1 MKMKIFKYMKKYIF
15 FIFLI
20 IIIYIFRAYSELQ
33 LPGYT
38 SNLINI
44 GIQQHG
50 IENSISNIYSKET
63 YEILKQ
69 FMTEDEINIL
79 NNSYEL
85 KNNRYEVK
93 NLSKEDIDKLN
104 PILENVST
112 TITFLDKFN
121 INLSTLDKKTSI
133 TQREIIMKKLSTNA
147 DMYKKTI
154 GANFVKSEYEKN
166 NVNLDKIRNNY
177 ILSIGYKMLFY
188 TLIAAIASIL
198 GSLIA
203 SFISSQIGSNLRN
216 NLYKKILNF
225 SKEDMSNFSTASLIT
240 RSTNDIQ
247 QIQLTT
253 NMILIL
259 AIYSPIMAFIG
270 INKILSINSNMS
282 WIVALS
288 VGVLLMVIAI
298 LVSLVLP
305 KFKIS
310 QKLIDK
316 INLISRELIT
326 GVPVIRVF
334 TREKYEENRFNI
346 ENIKLYNN
354 QVFINRAISIFFP
367 IIMIIMNGTSILISW
382 FGAKKIDSG
391 LLQVGDLIAFISYAM
406 FIIMSFLLLVMVM
419 MMFPRALV
427 ASNRVEEVLNQEI
440 TILDSDKPININI
453 KNIKGKLEFKN
464 VNFYFKDAQELV
476 LKNIS
481 FTANPGE
488 TVAIIGSTGS
498 GKSTI
503 INLIERFFDA
513 KEGEILI
520 DDINIKDIKLED
532 LRNILGYIPQKGSLF
547 KGNISSNIKYNNTY
561 ISDEDMIKAADISQ
575 SMNFISEKNKK
586 FESEVS
592 QGGTNLS
599 GGQKQRI
606 SIARALAKSPKIM
619 LFDDSFSALDPKTD
633 LIVRNKI
640 KESMKNITKIIV
652 AQRIS
657 TILDADKIIVLS
669 DGEIIGIGTHD
680 ELLKNCDTYIQIA
693 KSQLNIGEVD

>member
-1 MKMKIFKYMKKYIF
+1 MNIFKYMKKYIF

-20 IIIYIFRAYSELQ
+20 VIIYIFRAYSELQ

-38 SNLINI
+38 SNLINT
-44 GIQQHG
+44 GIQQNG

-63 YEILKQ
+63 YEKLKQ
-69 FMTEDEINIL
+69 FMTEDEITIL

-85 KNNRYEVK
+85 KDNRYEVK
-93 NLSKEDIDKLN
+93 KLSKDEINRLN
-104 PILENVST
+104 PILEDIST
-112 TITFLDKFN
+112 TISFLDKFN
-121 INLSTLDKKTSI
+121 VNSNNLDKKSALS
-133 TQREIIMKKLSTNA
+133 QRELVMKKLSKNA

-154 GANFVKSEYEKN
+154 GANFVKTEYEKN
-166 NVNLDKIRNNY
+166 NINIDKIRNKY
-177 ILSIGYKMLFY
+177 ILSIGYKMLVY
-188 TLIAAIASIL
+188 TLIGAISSIL
-198 GSLIA
+198 GSFIA
-203 SFISSQIGSNLRN
+203 SFIASKIGSNLRN
-216 NLYKKILNF
+216 SLYKKILNF

-270 INKILSINSNMS
+270 INKILNINSNMS

-288 VGVLLMVIAI
+288 IGVLLMVIAI
-298 LVSLVLP
+298 LITLVLP

-354 QVFINRAISIFFP
+354 QVFINRTISIFFP
-367 IIMIIMNGTSILISW
+367 AIMIIMNATSIIISW
-382 FGAKKIDSG
+382 FGAKKIDLG
-391 LLQVGDLIAFISYAM
+391 VLQVGDLIAFISYAM

-440 TILDSDKPININI
+440 TISDSNNPVNINT

-481 FTANPGE
+481 FTVNPGE

-503 INLIERFFDA
+503 INLIERFFDT

-520 DDINIKDIKLED
+520 DDINIKDMKLED

-547 KGNISSNIKYNNTY
+547 KGNISSNIKYDNTY
-561 ISDEDMIKAADISQ
+561 ISDESMIKAADISQ
-575 SMNFISEKNKK
+575 SMNFISEKEKG
-586 FESEVS
+586 FESEVA

-606 SIARALAKSPKIM
+606 SIARALAKNPKIV

-633 LIVRNKI
+633 LIIRNKI
-640 KESMKNITKIIV
+640 KENMKDSTKIIV

-657 TILDADKIIVLS
+657 TILDADKIIVL
-669 DGEIIGIGTHD
+669 DEGEIIGIGKHE
-680 ELLKNCDTYIQIA
+680 ELIKNCDTYIQIA

>member
-1 MKMKIFKYMKKYIF
+1 MNIFKYMKKYIF

-20 IIIYIFRAYSELQ
+20 VIIYIFRAYSELQ

-38 SNLINI
+38 SNLINT
-44 GIQQHG
+44 GIQQNG

-63 YEILKQ
+63 YEKLKQ
-69 FMTEDEINIL
+69 FMTDDEITIL

-85 KNNRYEVK
+85 KDNRYEVK
-93 NLSKEDIDKLN
+93 KLSKDEINRLN
-104 PILENVST
+104 PILEDIST
-112 TITFLDKFN
+112 TISFLDKFN
-121 INLSTLDKKTSI
+121 VNLNNLDKKSALS
-133 TQREIIMKKLSTNA
+133 QRELVMKKLSKNA

-154 GANFVKSEYEKN
+154 GANFVKTEYEKN
-166 NVNLDKIRNNY
+166 NINIDKIRNKY
-177 ILSIGYKMLFY
+177 ILSIGYKMLAY
-188 TLIAAIASIL
+188 TLIGAISSIL
-198 GSLIA
+198 GSFTA
-203 SFISSQIGSNLRN
+203 SFIASKIGSNLRN
-216 NLYKKILNF
+216 SLYKKILNF

-288 VGVLLMVIAI
+288 IGVLLMVIAI
-298 LVSLVLP
+298 LITLVLP

-354 QVFINRAISIFFP
+354 QVFINRTISIFFP
-367 IIMIIMNGTSILISW
+367 AIMIIMNATSIIISW
-382 FGAKKIDSG
+382 FGAKKIDLG
-391 LLQVGDLIAFISYAM
+391 VLQVGDLIAFISYAM

-440 TILDSDKPININI
+440 TISDSNNPVNINT

-481 FTANPGE
+481 FTVNPGE

-503 INLIERFFDA
+503 INLIERFFDT

-520 DDINIKDIKLED
+520 DDINIKDMKLED

-547 KGNISSNIKYNNTY
+547 KGNISSNIKYDNTY
-561 ISDEDMIKAADISQ
+561 ISDESMIKAADISQ
-575 SMNFISEKNKK
+575 SMNFISEKEKG
-586 FESEVS
+586 FESEVA

-606 SIARALAKSPKIM
+606 SIARALAKNPKIV

-633 LIVRNKI
+633 LIIRNKI
-640 KESMKNITKIIV
+640 KENMKDSTKIIV

-657 TILDADKIIVLS
+657 TILDADKIIVL
-669 DGEIIGIGTHD
+669 DEGEIIGIGRHE
-680 ELLKNCDTYIQIA
+680 ELIKNCDTYIQIA

>member
-1 MKMKIFKYMKKYIF
+1 MNIFKYMKKYIF

-38 SNLINI
+38 SNLINT
-44 GIQQHG
+44 GIQQNG

-63 YEILKQ
+63 YEKLKQ
-69 FMTEDEINIL
+69 FMTNDEITIL

-85 KNNRYEVK
+85 KDNRYEVK
-93 NLSKEDIDKLN
+93 KLSKDEINRLN

-112 TITFLDKFN
+112 TISFLDKFN
-121 INLSTLDKKTSI
+121 VNSNNLDKKSTLS
-133 TQREIIMKKLSTNA
+133 QRELVMKKLSKNA

-154 GANFVKSEYEKN
+154 GANFVKTEYEKN
-166 NVNLDKIRNNY
+166 NINIDKIRNKY
-177 ILSIGYKMLFY
+177 ILSIGYKMLVY
-188 TLIAAIASIL
+188 TLIGAISSIL
-198 GSLIA
+198 GSFIA
-203 SFISSQIGSNLRN
+203 SFIASKIGSNLRN
-216 NLYKKILNF
+216 SLYKKILNF

-288 VGVLLMVIAI
+288 IGVLLMVIAI
-298 LVSLVLP
+298 LITLVLP

-354 QVFINRAISIFFP
+354 QVFINRTISIFFP
-367 IIMIIMNGTSILISW
+367 AIMIIMNATSIIISW
-382 FGAKKIDSG
+382 FGAKKIDLG
-391 LLQVGDLIAFISYAM
+391 VLQVGDLIAFISYAM

-440 TILDSDKPININI
+440 TIINSNKTVDIDIN
-453 KNIKGKLEFKN
+453 KIKGKLEFKN

-481 FTANPGE
+481 FTVNSGE

-503 INLIERFFDA
+503 INLIERFFDT

-520 DDINIKDIKLED
+520 DDINIKNMKLED

-547 KGNISSNIKYNNTY
+547 KGNISSNIKYDNTY
-561 ISDEDMIKAADISQ
+561 ISDEYMIKAADISQ
-575 SMNFISEKNKK
+575 SMNFISEKEKG
-586 FESEVS
+586 FESEVA

-606 SIARALAKSPKIM
+606 SIARALAKNPKIV

-633 LIVRNKI
+633 LIIRNKI
-640 KESMKNITKIIV
+640 KENMKDSTKIIV

-657 TILDADKIIVLS
+657 TILDADKIIVLD
-669 DGEIIGIGTHD
+669 DGEIIGIGKHE
-680 ELLKNCDTYIQIA
+680 ELIKNCDTYIQIA

>member
-1 MKMKIFKYMKKYIF
+1 MNIFKYMKKYIF

-20 IIIYIFRAYSELQ
+20 VIIYIFRAYSELQ

-38 SNLINI
+38 SNLINT
-44 GIQQHG
+44 GIQQNG

-63 YEILKQ
+63 YEKLKQ
-69 FMTEDEINIL
+69 FMTDDEITIL

-85 KNNRYEVK
+85 KDNRYEVK
-93 NLSKEDIDKLN
+93 KLSKDEINRLN
-104 PILENVST
+104 PILEDIST
-112 TITFLDKFN
+112 TISFLDKFN
-121 INLSTLDKKTSI
+121 VNLNNLDKKSALS
-133 TQREIIMKKLSTNA
+133 QRELVMKKLSKNA

-154 GANFVKSEYEKN
+154 GANFVKTEYEKN
-166 NVNLDKIRNNY
+166 NINIDKIRNKY
-177 ILSIGYKMLFY
+177 ILSIGYKMLVY
-188 TLIAAIASIL
+188 TLIGAISSIL
-198 GSLIA
+198 GSFIA
-203 SFISSQIGSNLRN
+203 SFIASKIGSNLRN
-216 NLYKKILNF
+216 SLYKKILNF

-288 VGVLLMVIAI
+288 IGVLLMVIAI
-298 LVSLVLP
+298 LITLVLP

-354 QVFINRAISIFFP
+354 QVFINRTISIFFP
-367 IIMIIMNGTSILISW
+367 AIMIIMNATSIIISW
-382 FGAKKIDSG
+382 FGAKKIDLG
-391 LLQVGDLIAFISYAM
+391 VLQVGDLIAFISYTM

-427 ASNRVEEVLNQEI
+427 ASNRVEEVLNQKI
-440 TILDSDKPININI
+440 TISDSNNPVNINT

-481 FTANPGE
+481 FTVNPGE

-503 INLIERFFDA
+503 INLIERFFDT

-520 DDINIKDIKLED
+520 EDINIKDMKLED

-547 KGNISSNIKYNNTY
+547 KGNISSNIKYDNTY
-561 ISDEDMIKAADISQ
+561 ISDESMIKAADISQ
-575 SMNFISEKNKK
+575 SMNFISEKEKG
-586 FESEVS
+586 FESEVA

-606 SIARALAKSPKIM
+606 SIARALAKNPKIV

-633 LIVRNKI
+633 LIIRNKI
-640 KESMKNITKIIV
+640 KENMKDSTKIIV

-657 TILDADKIIVLS
+657 TILDADKIIVL
-669 DGEIIGIGTHD
+669 DEGEIIGIGRHE
-680 ELLKNCDTYIQIA
+680 ELIKNCDTYIQIA

>member
-1 MKMKIFKYMKKYIF
+1 MNIFKYMKKYIF

-20 IIIYIFRAYSELQ
+20 VIIYIFRAYSELQ

-38 SNLINI
+38 SNLINT
-44 GIQQHG
+44 GIQQNG

-63 YEILKQ
+63 YEKLKQ
-69 FMTEDEINIL
+69 FMTDDEITIL

-85 KNNRYEVK
+85 KDNRYEVK
-93 NLSKEDIDKLN
+93 NLSKEEIIKLN

-112 TITFLDKFN
+112 TISFLDKFN
-121 INLSTLDKKTSI
+121 VNSNNLDKKAALS
-133 TQREIIMKKLSTNA
+133 QRELIMKKLSNNA

-166 NVNLDKIRNNY
+166 NINIDKIRNKY
-177 ILSIGYKMLFY
+177 ILSIGYKMLVY
-188 TLIAAIASIL
+188 TLIGAISSIL
-198 GSLIA
+198 GSFIA
-203 SFISSQIGSNLRN
+203 SFIASKIGSNLRN
-216 NLYKKILNF
+216 SLYKKILNF

-270 INKILSINSNMS
+270 INKILNINSNMS
-282 WIVALS
+282 WIVSLS
-288 VGVLLMVIAI
+288 VGTLLIIIAI
-298 LVSLVLP
+298 LISLVLP

-354 QVFINRAISIFFP
+354 QVFINRTISIFFP
-367 IIMIIMNGTSILISW
+367 AIMIIMNATSIIISW

-440 TILDSDKPININI
+440 TIINSNKTVDIDIN
-453 KNIKGKLEFKN
+453 KIKGKLEFKN

-481 FTANPGE
+481 FTVNPGE

-503 INLIERFFDA
+503 INLIERFFDT

-520 DDINIKDIKLED
+520 DDINIKDMKLED

-547 KGNISSNIKYNNTY
+547 KGNISSNIKYDNTY
-561 ISDEDMIKAADISQ
+561 ISDEYMIKAADISQ
-575 SMNFISEKNKK
+575 SMNFISEKEKG
-586 FESEVS
+586 FESEVA

-606 SIARALAKSPKIM
+606 SIARALAKNPKIV

-633 LIVRNKI
+633 LIIRNKI
-640 KESMKNITKIIV
+640 KENMKDSTKIIV

-657 TILDADKIIVLS
+657 TILDADKIIVL
-669 DGEIIGIGTHD
+669 DEGEIIGIGKHE
-680 ELLKNCDTYIQIA
+680 ELIKNCDTYIQIA

>member
-1 MKMKIFKYMKKYIF
+1 MKIFKYMKKYIF

-166 NVNLDKIRNNY
+166 DVNLDKIRNNY

-225 SKEDMSNFSTASLIT
+225 SKEDMSNFSNASLIT

-247 QIQLTT
+247 QIKLTT

>member
-1 MKMKIFKYMKKYIF
+1 MNIFKYMKKYIF

-20 IIIYIFRAYSELQ
+20 VIIYIFRAYSELQ

-38 SNLINI
+38 SNLINT
-44 GIQQHG
+44 GIQQNG

-63 YEILKQ
+63 YEKLKQ
-69 FMTEDEINIL
+69 FMTDDEITIL

-85 KNNRYEVK
+85 KDNRYEIK
-93 NLSKEDIDKLN
+93 KLSKDEINKLN
-104 PILENVST
+104 PILEDIST
-112 TITFLDKFN
+112 TISFLDKFN
-121 INLSTLDKKTSI
+121 VNLNNLDKKSALS
-133 TQREIIMKKLSTNA
+133 QRELVMKKLSKNA

-154 GANFVKSEYEKN
+154 GANFVKTEYEKN
-166 NVNLDKIRNNY
+166 NINIDKIRNKY
-177 ILSIGYKMLFY
+177 ILSIGYKMLAY
-188 TLIAAIASIL
+188 TLIGAISSIL
-198 GSLIA
+198 GSFTA
-203 SFISSQIGSNLRN
+203 SFIASKIGSNLRN
-216 NLYKKILNF
+216 SLYKKILNF

-270 INKILSINSNMS
+270 INKILNINSNMS

-288 VGVLLMVIAI
+288 IGVLLMVIAI
-298 LVSLVLP
+298 LITLVLP

-354 QVFINRAISIFFP
+354 QVFINRTISIFFP
-367 IIMIIMNGTSILISW
+367 AIMIIMNATSIIISW
-382 FGAKKIDSG
+382 FGAKKIDLG
-391 LLQVGDLIAFISYAM
+391 VLQVGDLIAFISYAM

-440 TILDSDKPININI
+440 TISDSNNPVNINT

-481 FTANPGE
+481 FTVNPGE

-503 INLIERFFDA
+503 INLIERFFDT

-520 DDINIKDIKLED
+520 DDINIKDMKLED

-547 KGNISSNIKYNNTY
+547 KGNISSNIKYDNTY
-561 ISDEDMIKAADISQ
+561 ISDEYMIKAADISQ
-575 SMNFISEKNKK
+575 SMNFISEKEKG
-586 FESEVS
+586 FESEVA

-606 SIARALAKSPKIM
+606 SIARALAKNPKIV

-633 LIVRNKI
+633 LIIRNKI
-640 KESMKNITKIIV
+640 KENMKDSTKIIV

-657 TILDADKIIVLS
+657 TILDADKIIVL
-669 DGEIIGIGTHD
+669 DEGEIIGIGKHE
-680 ELLKNCDTYIQIA
+680 ELIKNCDTYIQIA

>member
-1 MKMKIFKYMKKYIF
+1 MNIFKYMKKYIF

-20 IIIYIFRAYSELQ
+20 VIIYIFRAYSELQ

-38 SNLINI
+38 SNLINT
-44 GIQQHG
+44 GIQQNG

-63 YEILKQ
+63 YEKLKQ
-69 FMTEDEINIL
+69 FMTNDEITIL

-85 KNNRYEVK
+85 KDNRYEVK
-93 NLSKEDIDKLN
+93 KLSKDEINRLN
-104 PILENVST
+104 PILEDIST
-112 TITFLDKFN
+112 TISFLDKFN
-121 INLSTLDKKTSI
+121 VNSNNLDKKSALS
-133 TQREIIMKKLSTNA
+133 QRELVMKKLSKNA

-154 GANFVKSEYEKN
+154 GANFVKTEYEKN
-166 NVNLDKIRNNY
+166 NINIDKIRNKY
-177 ILSIGYKMLFY
+177 ILSIGYKMLVY
-188 TLIAAIASIL
+188 TLIGAISSIL
-198 GSLIA
+198 GSFIA
-203 SFISSQIGSNLRN
+203 SFIASKIGSNLRN
-216 NLYKKILNF
+216 SLYKKILNF

-270 INKILSINSNMS
+270 INKILNINSNMS

-288 VGVLLMVIAI
+288 IGVLLMVIAI
-298 LVSLVLP
+298 LITLVLP

-354 QVFINRAISIFFP
+354 QVFINRTISIFFP
-367 IIMIIMNGTSILISW
+367 AIMIIMNATSIIISW
-382 FGAKKIDSG
+382 FGAKKIDLG
-391 LLQVGDLIAFISYAM
+391 VLQVGDLIAFISYAM

-440 TILDSDKPININI
+440 TISDSNNPVNIDT

-464 VNFYFKDAQELV
+464 VDFYFKDAQELV

-481 FTANPGE
+481 FTVNPGE

-503 INLIERFFDA
+503 INLIERFFDT

-520 DDINIKDIKLED
+520 DDINIKDMKLED

-547 KGNISSNIKYNNTY
+547 KGNISSNIKYDNTY
-561 ISDEDMIKAADISQ
+561 ISDESMIKAADISQ
-575 SMNFISEKNKK
+575 SMNFISEKEKG
-586 FESEVS
+586 FESEVA
-592 QGGTNLS
+592 QEGTNLS

-606 SIARALAKSPKIM
+606 SIARALAKNPKIV

-633 LIVRNKI
+633 LIIRNKI
-640 KESMKNITKIIV
+640 KENMKDSTKIIV

-657 TILDADKIIVLS
+657 TILDADKIIVL
-669 DGEIIGIGTHD
+669 DEGEIIGIGKHE
-680 ELLKNCDTYIQIA
+680 ELIKNCDTYIQIA

>member
-1 MKMKIFKYMKKYIF
+1 MKIFKYIKKYIF

-166 NVNLDKIRNNY
+166 DVNLDKIRNNY

-453 KNIKGKLEFKN
+453 KNK
-464 VNFYFKDAQELV
+464 
-476 LKNIS
+476 
-481 FTANPGE
+481 
-488 TVAIIGSTGS
+488 
-498 GKSTI
+498 
-503 INLIERFFDA
+503 R
-513 KEGEILI
+513 
-520 DDINIKDIKLED
+520 
-532 LRNILGYIPQKGSLF
+532 
-547 KGNISSNIKYNNTY
+547 
-561 ISDEDMIKAADISQ
+561 
-575 SMNFISEKNKK
+575 
-586 FESEVS
+586 
-592 QGGTNLS
+592 
-599 GGQKQRI
+599 
-606 SIARALAKSPKIM
+606 
-619 LFDDSFSALDPKTD
+619 
-633 LIVRNKI
+633 
-640 KESMKNITKIIV
+640 
-652 AQRIS
+652 
-657 TILDADKIIVLS
+657 
-669 DGEIIGIGTHD
+669 
-680 ELLKNCDTYIQIA
+680 
-693 KSQLNIGEVD
+693 

>member
-1 MKMKIFKYMKKYIF
+1 MNIFKYMKKYIF

-20 IIIYIFRAYSELQ
+20 VIIYIFRAYSELQ

-44 GIQQHG
+44 GIQQNG

-63 YEILKQ
+63 YEKLKQ
-69 FMTEDEINIL
+69 FMTDDEITIL

-85 KNNRYEVK
+85 KDNRYEVK
-93 NLSKEDIDKLN
+93 KLSKDEINRLN
-104 PILENVST
+104 PILEDIST
-112 TITFLDKFN
+112 TISFLDKFN
-121 INLSTLDKKTSI
+121 VNSNNLDKKSALS
-133 TQREIIMKKLSTNA
+133 QRGLVMKKLSKNA
-147 DMYKKTI
+147 DMYKKAI
-154 GANFVKSEYEKN
+154 GANFVKTEYEKN
-166 NVNLDKIRNNY
+166 NINIDKIRNKY
-177 ILSIGYKMLFY
+177 ILSIGYKMLVY
-188 TLIAAIASIL
+188 TLIGAISSIL
-198 GSLIA
+198 GSFIA
-203 SFISSQIGSNLRN
+203 SFIASKIGSNLRN
-216 NLYKKILNF
+216 SLYKKILNF

-288 VGVLLMVIAI
+288 IGVLLMVIAI
-298 LVSLVLP
+298 LITLVLP

-354 QVFINRAISIFFP
+354 QVFINRTISIFFP
-367 IIMIIMNGTSILISW
+367 AIMIIMNATSIIISW
-382 FGAKKIDSG
+382 FGAKKIDLG
-391 LLQVGDLIAFISYAM
+391 VLQVGDLIAFISYAM

-440 TILDSDKPININI
+440 TISNSNNPINIDT

-464 VNFYFKDAQELV
+464 VDFYFKDAQELV

-481 FTANPGE
+481 FTVNPGE

-503 INLIERFFDA
+503 INLIERFFDT

-520 DDINIKDIKLED
+520 DDINIKDMKLED

-547 KGNISSNIKYNNTY
+547 KGNISSNIKYDNTY
-561 ISDEDMIKAADISQ
+561 ISDESMIKAADISQ
-575 SMNFISEKNKK
+575 SMNFISEKEKG
-586 FESEVS
+586 FESEVA

-606 SIARALAKSPKIM
+606 SIARALAKNPKIV

-633 LIVRNKI
+633 LIIRNKI
-640 KESMKNITKIIV
+640 KENMKDSTKIIV

-657 TILDADKIIVLS
+657 TILDADKIIVL
-669 DGEIIGIGTHD
+669 DEGEIIGIGRHE
-680 ELLKNCDTYIQIA
+680 ELIKNCDTYIQIA

>member
-1 MKMKIFKYMKKYIF
+1 MNIFKYMKKYIF

-20 IIIYIFRAYSELQ
+20 VIIYIFRAYSELQ

-38 SNLINI
+38 SNLINT
-44 GIQQHG
+44 GIQQNG

-63 YEILKQ
+63 YEKLKQ
-69 FMTEDEINIL
+69 FMTDDEITIL

-85 KNNRYEVK
+85 KDNRYEVK
-93 NLSKEDIDKLN
+93 KLSKDEINRLN
-104 PILENVST
+104 PILEDIST
-112 TITFLDKFN
+112 TISFLDKFN
-121 INLSTLDKKTSI
+121 VNSNNLDKKSALS
-133 TQREIIMKKLSTNA
+133 QRELVMKKLSKNA

-154 GANFVKSEYEKN
+154 GANFVKTEYEKN
-166 NVNLDKIRNNY
+166 NINIDKIRNKY
-177 ILSIGYKMLFY
+177 ILSIGYKMLAY
-188 TLIAAIASIL
+188 TLIGAISSIL
-198 GSLIA
+198 GSFTA
-203 SFISSQIGSNLRN
+203 SFIASKIGSNLRN
-216 NLYKKILNF
+216 SLYKKILNF

-270 INKILSINSNMS
+270 INKILNINSNMS

-288 VGVLLMVIAI
+288 IGVLLMVIAI
-298 LVSLVLP
+298 LITLVLP

-354 QVFINRAISIFFP
+354 QVFINRTISIFFP
-367 IIMIIMNGTSILISW
+367 AIMIIMNATSIIISW
-382 FGAKKIDSG
+382 FGAKKIDLG
-391 LLQVGDLIAFISYAM
+391 VLQVGDLIAFISYAM

-440 TILDSDKPININI
+440 TISDSNNPVNIDT

-481 FTANPGE
+481 FTVNPGE

-503 INLIERFFDA
+503 INLIERFFDT

-520 DDINIKDIKLED
+520 DDMNIKDMKLED

-547 KGNISSNIKYNNTY
+547 KGNISSNIKYDNTY
-561 ISDEDMIKAADISQ
+561 ISDEYMIKAADISQ
-575 SMNFISEKNKK
+575 SMNFISEKEKG
-586 FESEVS
+586 FESEVA

-606 SIARALAKSPKIM
+606 SIARALAKNPKIV

-633 LIVRNKI
+633 LIIRNKI
-640 KESMKNITKIIV
+640 KENMKDSTKIIV

-657 TILDADKIIVLS
+657 TILDADKIIVL
-669 DGEIIGIGTHD
+669 DEGEIIGIGKHE
-680 ELLKNCDTYIQIA
+680 ELIKNCDTYIQIA

>member
-1 MKMKIFKYMKKYIF
+1 MNIFKYMKKYIF

-20 IIIYIFRAYSELQ
+20 VIIYIFRAYSELQ

-38 SNLINI
+38 SNLINT
-44 GIQQHG
+44 GIQQNG

-63 YEILKQ
+63 YEKLKQ
-69 FMTEDEINIL
+69 FMTDDEITIL

-85 KNNRYEVK
+85 KDNRYEVK
-93 NLSKEDIDKLN
+93 KLSKDEINRLN
-104 PILENVST
+104 PILEDIST
-112 TITFLDKFN
+112 TISFLDKFN
-121 INLSTLDKKTSI
+121 VNSNNLDKKVALS
-133 TQREIIMKKLSTNA
+133 QRELVMKKLSNNA

-166 NVNLDKIRNNY
+166 NINIDNIRNKY
-177 ILSIGYKMLFY
+177 ILSIGYKMLVY
-188 TLIAAIASIL
+188 TLIAAITSIL

-203 SFISSQIGSNLRN
+203 SFIASKIGSNLRN
-216 NLYKKILNF
+216 SLYKKILNF

-270 INKILSINSNMS
+270 INKILNINSNMS

-288 VGVLLMVIAI
+288 IGVLLMVIAI
-298 LVSLVLP
+298 LITLVLP

-354 QVFINRAISIFFP
+354 QVFINRTISIFFP
-367 IIMIIMNGTSILISW
+367 AIMIIMNATSIIISW
-382 FGAKKIDSG
+382 FGAKKIDLG
-391 LLQVGDLIAFISYAM
+391 VLQVGDLIAFISYAM

-440 TILDSDKPININI
+440 TISDSNNPVNIDT

-481 FTANPGE
+481 FTVNPGE

-503 INLIERFFDA
+503 INLIERFFDT

-520 DDINIKDIKLED
+520 DDINIKDMKLED

-547 KGNISSNIKYNNTY
+547 KGNISSNIKYDNTY
-561 ISDEDMIKAADISQ
+561 ISDESMIKAADISQ
-575 SMNFISEKNKK
+575 SMNFISEKEKG
-586 FESEVS
+586 FESEVA
-592 QGGTNLS
+592 QRGTNLS

-606 SIARALAKSPKIM
+606 SITRALAKNPKIV

-633 LIVRNKI
+633 LIIRNKI
-640 KESMKNITKIIV
+640 KENMKDSTKIIV

-657 TILDADKIIVLS
+657 TILDADKIIVL
-669 DGEIIGIGTHD
+669 DEGEIIGIGRHE
-680 ELLKNCDTYIQIA
+680 ELIKNCDTYIQIA

>member
-1 MKMKIFKYMKKYIF
+1 MNIFKYMKKYIF

-20 IIIYIFRAYSELQ
+20 VIIYIFRAYSELQ

-38 SNLINI
+38 SNLINT
-44 GIQQHG
+44 GIQQNG

-63 YEILKQ
+63 YEKLKQ
-69 FMTEDEINIL
+69 FMTDDEITIL

-85 KNNRYEVK
+85 KDNRYEVK
-93 NLSKEDIDKLN
+93 KLSKDEINRLN
-104 PILENVST
+104 PILEDIST
-112 TITFLDKFN
+112 TISFLDKFN
-121 INLSTLDKKTSI
+121 VNSNNLDKKSSLS
-133 TQREIIMKKLSTNA
+133 QRELVMKKLSKNA

-154 GANFVKSEYEKN
+154 GANFVKTEYEKN
-166 NVNLDKIRNNY
+166 NINIDKIRNKY
-177 ILSIGYKMLFY
+177 ILSIGYKMLVY
-188 TLIAAIASIL
+188 TLIGAISSIL
-198 GSLIA
+198 GSFIA
-203 SFISSQIGSNLRN
+203 SFIASKIGSNLRN
-216 NLYKKILNF
+216 SLYKKILNF

-288 VGVLLMVIAI
+288 IGVLLMVIAI
-298 LVSLVLP
+298 LITLVLP

-354 QVFINRAISIFFP
+354 QVFINRTISIFFP
-367 IIMIIMNGTSILISW
+367 AIMIIMNATSIIISW
-382 FGAKKIDSG
+382 FGAKKIDLG
-391 LLQVGDLIAFISYAM
+391 VLQVGDLIAFISYAM

-440 TILDSDKPININI
+440 TISDSNNPVNIDT

-481 FTANPGE
+481 FTVNPGE

-503 INLIERFFDA
+503 INLIERFFDT

-520 DDINIKDIKLED
+520 DDINIKDMKLED

-547 KGNISSNIKYNNTY
+547 KGNISSNIKYDNTY
-561 ISDEDMIKAADISQ
+561 ISNEYMIKAADISQ
-575 SMNFISEKNKK
+575 SMNFISEKEKG
-586 FESEVS
+586 FESEVA

-606 SIARALAKSPKIM
+606 SIARALAKNPKIV

-633 LIVRNKI
+633 LIIRNKI
-640 KESMKNITKIIV
+640 KENMKDSTKIIV

-657 TILDADKIIVLS
+657 TILDADKIIVL
-669 DGEIIGIGTHD
+669 DEGEIIGIGKHE
-680 ELLKNCDTYIQIA
+680 ELIKNCDTYIQIA

>member
-1 MKMKIFKYMKKYIF
+1 MNIFKYMKKYIF

-20 IIIYIFRAYSELQ
+20 VIIYIFRAYSELQ

-38 SNLINI
+38 SNLINT
-44 GIQQHG
+44 GIQQNG

-63 YEILKQ
+63 YEKLKQ
-69 FMTEDEINIL
+69 FMTDDEITIL

-85 KNNRYEVK
+85 KDNRYEVK
-93 NLSKEDIDKLN
+93 KLSKDEINRLN
-104 PILENVST
+104 PILEDIST
-112 TITFLDKFN
+112 TISFLDKFN
-121 INLSTLDKKTSI
+121 VNLNNLDKKSALS
-133 TQREIIMKKLSTNA
+133 QRELVMKKLSKNA

-154 GANFVKSEYEKN
+154 GANFVKTEYEKN
-166 NVNLDKIRNNY
+166 NINIDKIRNKY
-177 ILSIGYKMLFY
+177 ILSIGYKMLVY
-188 TLIAAIASIL
+188 TLIGAISSIL
-198 GSLIA
+198 GSFIA
-203 SFISSQIGSNLRN
+203 SFIASKIGSNLRN
-216 NLYKKILNF
+216 SLYKKILNF

-288 VGVLLMVIAI
+288 IGVLLMVIAI
-298 LVSLVLP
+298 LITLVLP

-354 QVFINRAISIFFP
+354 QVFINRTISIFFP
-367 IIMIIMNGTSILISW
+367 AIMIIMNATSIIISW
-382 FGAKKIDSG
+382 FGAKKIDLG
-391 LLQVGDLIAFISYAM
+391 VLQVGDLIAFISYAM

-440 TILDSDKPININI
+440 TISDSNNSVNIDT

-481 FTANPGE
+481 FTVNPGE

-503 INLIERFFDA
+503 INLIERFFDT

-520 DDINIKDIKLED
+520 DDMNIKDMKLED

-547 KGNISSNIKYNNTY
+547 KGNISSNIKYDNTY
-561 ISDEDMIKAADISQ
+561 ISDEYMIKAADISQ
-575 SMNFISEKNKK
+575 SMNFISEKEKG
-586 FESEVS
+586 FESEVA

-606 SIARALAKSPKIM
+606 SIARALAKNPKIV

-633 LIVRNKI
+633 LIIRNKI
-640 KESMKNITKIIV
+640 KENMKDSTKIIV

-657 TILDADKIIVLS
+657 TILDADKIIVL
-669 DGEIIGIGTHD
+669 DEGEIIGIGRHE
-680 ELLKNCDTYIQIA
+680 ELIKNCDTYIQIA

>member
-1 MKMKIFKYMKKYIF
+1 MNIFKYMKKYIF

-20 IIIYIFRAYSELQ
+20 VIIYIFRAYSELQ

-38 SNLINI
+38 SNLINT
-44 GIQQHG
+44 GIQQNG

-63 YEILKQ
+63 YEKLKQ
-69 FMTEDEINIL
+69 FMTNDEITIL

-85 KNNRYEVK
+85 KDNRYEVK
-93 NLSKEDIDKLN
+93 KLSKDEINRLN
-104 PILENVST
+104 PILEDIST
-112 TITFLDKFN
+112 TISFLDKFN
-121 INLSTLDKKTSI
+121 VNSNNLDKKSALS
-133 TQREIIMKKLSTNA
+133 QRELVMKKLSKNA

-154 GANFVKSEYEKN
+154 GANFVKTEYEKN
-166 NVNLDKIRNNY
+166 NINIDKIRNKY
-177 ILSIGYKMLFY
+177 ILSIGYKMLVY
-188 TLIAAIASIL
+188 TLIGAISSIL
-198 GSLIA
+198 GSFIA
-203 SFISSQIGSNLRN
+203 SFIASKIGSNLRN
-216 NLYKKILNF
+216 SLYKKILNF

-270 INKILSINSNMS
+270 INKILNINSNMS

-288 VGVLLMVIAI
+288 IGVLLMVIAI
-298 LVSLVLP
+298 LITLVLP

-354 QVFINRAISIFFP
+354 QVFINRTISIFFP
-367 IIMIIMNGTSILISW
+367 AIMIIMNATSIIISW
-382 FGAKKIDSG
+382 FGAKKIDLG
-391 LLQVGDLIAFISYAM
+391 VLQVGDLIAFISYAM

-440 TILDSDKPININI
+440 TISDSNNPVNINT

-481 FTANPGE
+481 FTVNPGE

-503 INLIERFFDA
+503 INLIERFFDT
-513 KEGEILI
+513 KDGEILI
-520 DDINIKDIKLED
+520 DDINIKYMKLED

-547 KGNISSNIKYNNTY
+547 KGNISSNIKYDNTY
-561 ISDEDMIKAADISQ
+561 ISDESMIKAANISQ
-575 SMNFISEKNKK
+575 SMNFISEKEKG
-586 FESEVS
+586 FESEVA
-592 QGGTNLS
+592 QEGTNLS

-606 SIARALAKSPKIM
+606 SIARALAKNPKIV

-633 LIVRNKI
+633 LIIRNKI
-640 KESMKNITKIIV
+640 KENMKDSTKIIV

-657 TILDADKIIVLS
+657 TILDADKIIVL
-669 DGEIIGIGTHD
+669 DEGEIIGIGKHE
-680 ELLKNCDTYIQIA
+680 ELIKNCDTYIQIA

>member
-1 MKMKIFKYMKKYIF
+1 MNIFKYMKKYIF

-20 IIIYIFRAYSELQ
+20 VIIYIFRAYSELQ

-38 SNLINI
+38 SNLINT
-44 GIQQHG
+44 GIQQNG

-63 YEILKQ
+63 YEKLKQ
-69 FMTEDEINIL
+69 FMTDDEITIL

-85 KNNRYEVK
+85 KDNRYEVK
-93 NLSKEDIDKLN
+93 KLSKDEINRLN
-104 PILENVST
+104 PILEDIST
-112 TITFLDKFN
+112 TISFLDKFN
-121 INLSTLDKKTSI
+121 VNSNNLDKKSSLS
-133 TQREIIMKKLSTNA
+133 QRELVMKKLSKNA

-154 GANFVKSEYEKN
+154 GANFVKTEYEKN
-166 NVNLDKIRNNY
+166 NINIDKIRNKY
-177 ILSIGYKMLFY
+177 ILSIGYKMLVY
-188 TLIAAIASIL
+188 TLIGAISSIL
-198 GSLIA
+198 GSFIA
-203 SFISSQIGSNLRN
+203 SFIASKIGSNLRN
-216 NLYKKILNF
+216 SLYKKILNF

-288 VGVLLMVIAI
+288 IGVLLMVIAI
-298 LVSLVLP
+298 LITLVLP

-354 QVFINRAISIFFP
+354 QVFINRTISIFFP
-367 IIMIIMNGTSILISW
+367 AIMIIMNATSIIISW
-382 FGAKKIDSG
+382 FGAKKIDLG
-391 LLQVGDLIAFISYAM
+391 VLQVGDLIAFISYAM

-440 TILDSDKPININI
+440 TISDSNNPVNINT

-481 FTANPGE
+481 FTVNPGE
-488 TVAIIGSTGS
+488 TIAIIGSTGS

-503 INLIERFFDA
+503 INLIERFFDT

-520 DDINIKDIKLED
+520 DDINIKDMKLED

-547 KGNISSNIKYNNTY
+547 KGNISSNIKYDNTY
-561 ISDEDMIKAADISQ
+561 ISDESMIKAADISQ
-575 SMNFISEKNKK
+575 SMNFISEKEKG
-586 FESEVS
+586 FESEVA
-592 QGGTNLS
+592 QGGNNLS

-606 SIARALAKSPKIM
+606 SIARALAKNPKIV

-633 LIVRNKI
+633 LIIRNKI
-640 KESMKNITKIIV
+640 KENMKNSTKIIV

-657 TILDADKIIVLS
+657 TILNADKIIVL
-669 DGEIIGIGTHD
+669 DEGEIIGIGKHE
-680 ELLKNCDTYIQIA
+680 ELIKNCDTYIQIA

>member
-1 MKMKIFKYMKKYIF
+1 MNIFKYMKKYIF

-20 IIIYIFRAYSELQ
+20 VIIYIFRAYSELQ

-38 SNLINI
+38 SNLINT
-44 GIQQHG
+44 GIQQNG

-63 YEILKQ
+63 YEKLKQ
-69 FMTEDEINIL
+69 FMTDDEITIL

-85 KNNRYEVK
+85 KDNRYEVK
-93 NLSKEDIDKLN
+93 KLSKDEINRLN
-104 PILENVST
+104 PILEDIST
-112 TITFLDKFN
+112 TISFLDKFN
-121 INLSTLDKKTSI
+121 VNSNNLDKKSALS
-133 TQREIIMKKLSTNA
+133 QRELVMKKLSKNA

-154 GANFVKSEYEKN
+154 GANFVKTEYEKN
-166 NVNLDKIRNNY
+166 NINIDKIRNKY
-177 ILSIGYKMLFY
+177 ILSIGYKMLVY
-188 TLIAAIASIL
+188 TLIGAISSIL
-198 GSLIA
+198 GSFIA
-203 SFISSQIGSNLRN
+203 SFIASKIGSNLRN
-216 NLYKKILNF
+216 SLYKKILNF

-288 VGVLLMVIAI
+288 IGVLLMVIAI
-298 LVSLVLP
+298 LITLVLP

-354 QVFINRAISIFFP
+354 QVFINRTISIFFP
-367 IIMIIMNGTSILISW
+367 AIMIIMNATSIIISW
-382 FGAKKIDSG
+382 FGAKKIDLG
-391 LLQVGDLIAFISYAM
+391 VLQVGDLIAFISYAM

-440 TILDSDKPININI
+440 TISDSNNPVNIDT

-481 FTANPGE
+481 FTVNPGE
-488 TVAIIGSTGS
+488 TIAIIGSTGS

-503 INLIERFFDA
+503 INLIERFFDT

-520 DDINIKDIKLED
+520 DDINIKDMKLED

-547 KGNISSNIKYNNTY
+547 KGNISSNIKYDNTY
-561 ISDEDMIKAADISQ
+561 ISDEYMIKAADISQ
-575 SMNFISEKNKK
+575 SMNFISEKEKG
-586 FESEVS
+586 FESEVA

-606 SIARALAKSPKIM
+606 SIARALAKNPKIV

-633 LIVRNKI
+633 LIIRNKI
-640 KESMKNITKIIV
+640 KENMKDSTKIIV

-657 TILDADKIIVLS
+657 TILDADKIIVL
-669 DGEIIGIGTHD
+669 DEGEIIGIGRHE
-680 ELLKNCDTYIQIA
+680 ELIKNCDTYIQIA

>member
-1 MKMKIFKYMKKYIF
+1 MNIFKYMKKYIF

-20 IIIYIFRAYSELQ
+20 VIIYIFRAYSELQ

-38 SNLINI
+38 SNLINT
-44 GIQQHG
+44 GIQQNG

-63 YEILKQ
+63 YEKLKQ
-69 FMTEDEINIL
+69 FMTEDEITIL

-85 KNNRYEVK
+85 KDNRYEVK
-93 NLSKEDIDKLN
+93 KLSKDEINRLN
-104 PILENVST
+104 PILEDIST
-112 TITFLDKFN
+112 TISFLDKFN
-121 INLSTLDKKTSI
+121 VNSNNLDKKSALS
-133 TQREIIMKKLSTNA
+133 QREVVMKKLSKNA
-147 DMYKKTI
+147 DMYKKAI
-154 GANFVKSEYEKN
+154 GANFVKTEYEKN
-166 NVNLDKIRNNY
+166 NINIDKIRNKY
-177 ILSIGYKMLFY
+177 ILSIGYKMLVY
-188 TLIAAIASIL
+188 TLIGAISSIL
-198 GSLIA
+198 GSFIA
-203 SFISSQIGSNLRN
+203 SFIASKIGSNLRN
-216 NLYKKILNF
+216 SLYKKILNF

-270 INKILSINSNMS
+270 INKILNINSNMS

-288 VGVLLMVIAI
+288 IGVLLMVIAI
-298 LVSLVLP
+298 LITLVLP

-354 QVFINRAISIFFP
+354 QVFINRTISIFFP
-367 IIMIIMNGTSILISW
+367 AIMIIMNATSIIISW
-382 FGAKKIDSG
+382 FGAKKIDLG
-391 LLQVGDLIAFISYAM
+391 VLQVGDLIAFISYAM

-440 TILDSDKPININI
+440 TISDSNNPVNIDT

-481 FTANPGE
+481 FTVNPGE

-503 INLIERFFDA
+503 INLIERFFDT

-520 DDINIKDIKLED
+520 DDMNIKDMKLED

-547 KGNISSNIKYNNTY
+547 KGNISSNIKYDNTY
-561 ISDEDMIKAADISQ
+561 ISDEYMIKAADISQ
-575 SMNFISEKNKK
+575 SMNFISEKEKG
-586 FESEVS
+586 FESEVA

-606 SIARALAKSPKIM
+606 SIARALAKNPKIV

-633 LIVRNKI
+633 LIIRNKI
-640 KESMKNITKIIV
+640 KENMKDSTKIIV

-657 TILDADKIIVLS
+657 TILDADKIIVL
-669 DGEIIGIGTHD
+669 DEGEIIGIGKHE
-680 ELLKNCDTYIQIA
+680 ELIKNCDTYIQIA

>member
-1 MKMKIFKYMKKYIF
+1 MNIFKYMKKYIF

-20 IIIYIFRAYSELQ
+20 VIIYIFRAYSELQ

-38 SNLINI
+38 SNLINT
-44 GIQQHG
+44 GIQQNG

-63 YEILKQ
+63 YEKLKQ
-69 FMTEDEINIL
+69 FMTDDEITIL

-85 KNNRYEVK
+85 KDNRYEVK
-93 NLSKEDIDKLN
+93 KLSKDEINRLN
-104 PILENVST
+104 PILEDIST
-112 TITFLDKFN
+112 TISFLDKFN
-121 INLSTLDKKTSI
+121 VNSNNLDKKSALS
-133 TQREIIMKKLSTNA
+133 QREVVMKKLSKNA
-147 DMYKKTI
+147 DMYKKAI
-154 GANFVKSEYEKN
+154 GANFVKTEYEKN
-166 NVNLDKIRNNY
+166 NINIDKIRNKY
-177 ILSIGYKMLFY
+177 ILSIGYKMLVY
-188 TLIAAIASIL
+188 TLIGAISSIL
-198 GSLIA
+198 GSFIA
-203 SFISSQIGSNLRN
+203 SFIASKIGSNLRN
-216 NLYKKILNF
+216 SLYKKILNF

-270 INKILSINSNMS
+270 INKILNINSNMS

-288 VGVLLMVIAI
+288 IGVLLMVIAI
-298 LVSLVLP
+298 LITLVLP

-354 QVFINRAISIFFP
+354 QVFINRTISIFFP
-367 IIMIIMNGTSILISW
+367 AIMIIMNATSIIISW
-382 FGAKKIDSG
+382 FGAKKIDLG
-391 LLQVGDLIAFISYAM
+391 VLQVGDLIAFISYAM

-440 TILDSDKPININI
+440 TISDSNNPVNIDT

-481 FTANPGE
+481 FTVNPGE

-503 INLIERFFDA
+503 INLIERFFDT

-520 DDINIKDIKLED
+520 DDINIKDMKLED

-547 KGNISSNIKYNNTY
+547 KGNISSNIKYDNTY
-561 ISDEDMIKAADISQ
+561 ISDEYMIKAADISQ
-575 SMNFISEKNKK
+575 SMNFISKKEKG
-586 FESEVS
+586 FESEVA

-606 SIARALAKSPKIM
+606 SIARALAKNPKIV

-633 LIVRNKI
+633 LIIRNKI
-640 KESMKNITKIIV
+640 KENMKDSTKIIV

-657 TILDADKIIVLS
+657 TILDADKIIVL
-669 DGEIIGIGTHD
+669 DEGEIIGIGKHE
-680 ELLKNCDTYIQIA
+680 ELIKNCDTYIQIA

>member
-1 MKMKIFKYMKKYIF
+1 MNIFKYMKKYIF

-20 IIIYIFRAYSELQ
+20 VIIYIFRAYSELQ

-38 SNLINI
+38 SNLINT
-44 GIQQHG
+44 GIQQNG

-63 YEILKQ
+63 YEKLKQ
-69 FMTEDEINIL
+69 FMTDDEITIL

-85 KNNRYEVK
+85 KDNRYEVK
-93 NLSKEDIDKLN
+93 KLSKDEINRLN
-104 PILENVST
+104 PILEDIST
-112 TITFLDKFN
+112 TISFLDKFN
-121 INLSTLDKKTSI
+121 VNSNNLDKKSSLS
-133 TQREIIMKKLSTNA
+133 QRELVMKKLSKNA

-154 GANFVKSEYEKN
+154 GANFVKTEYEKN
-166 NVNLDKIRNNY
+166 NINIDKIRNKY
-177 ILSIGYKMLFY
+177 ILSIGYKMLIY
-188 TLIAAIASIL
+188 TLIGAISSIL
-198 GSLIA
+198 GSFIA
-203 SFISSQIGSNLRN
+203 SFIASKIGSNLRN
-216 NLYKKILNF
+216 SLYKKILNF

-288 VGVLLMVIAI
+288 IGVLLMVIAI
-298 LVSLVLP
+298 LITLVLP

-354 QVFINRAISIFFP
+354 QVFINRTISIFFP
-367 IIMIIMNGTSILISW
+367 AIMIIMNATSIIISW
-382 FGAKKIDSG
+382 FGAKKIDLG
-391 LLQVGDLIAFISYAM
+391 VLQVGDLIAFISYAM

-440 TILDSDKPININI
+440 TISDSNNPVNINT

-481 FTANPGE
+481 FTVNPGE

-503 INLIERFFDA
+503 INLIERFFDT

-520 DDINIKDIKLED
+520 DDINIKDMKLED

-547 KGNISSNIKYNNTY
+547 KGNISSNIKYDNTY
-561 ISDEDMIKAADISQ
+561 ISDESMIKAADISQ
-575 SMNFISEKNKK
+575 SMNFISEKEKG
-586 FESEVS
+586 FESEVA

-606 SIARALAKSPKIM
+606 SIARALAKNPKIV

-633 LIVRNKI
+633 LIIRNKI
-640 KESMKNITKIIV
+640 KENMKDSTKIIV

-657 TILDADKIIVLS
+657 TILDADKIIVL
-669 DGEIIGIGTHD
+669 DEGEIIGIGKHE
-680 ELLKNCDTYIQIA
+680 ELIKNCDTYIQIA

>member
-1 MKMKIFKYMKKYIF
+1 MNIFKYMKKYIF

-20 IIIYIFRAYSELQ
+20 VIIYIFRAYSELQ

-38 SNLINI
+38 SNLINT
-44 GIQQHG
+44 GIQQNG

-63 YEILKQ
+63 YEKLKQ
-69 FMTEDEINIL
+69 FMTDDEITIL

-85 KNNRYEVK
+85 KDNRYEVK
-93 NLSKEDIDKLN
+93 KLSKDEINRLN
-104 PILENVST
+104 PILEDIST
-112 TITFLDKFN
+112 TISFLDKFN
-121 INLSTLDKKTSI
+121 VNLNNLDKKSALS
-133 TQREIIMKKLSTNA
+133 QRELVMKKLSKNA

-154 GANFVKSEYEKN
+154 GANFVKTEYEKN
-166 NVNLDKIRNNY
+166 NINIDKIRNKY
-177 ILSIGYKMLFY
+177 ILSIGYKMLVY
-188 TLIAAIASIL
+188 TLIGAISSIL
-198 GSLIA
+198 GSFIA
-203 SFISSQIGSNLRN
+203 SFIASKIGSNLRN
-216 NLYKKILNF
+216 SLYKKILNF

-270 INKILSINSNMS
+270 INKILNINSNMS

-288 VGVLLMVIAI
+288 IGVLLMVIAI
-298 LVSLVLP
+298 LITLVLP

-354 QVFINRAISIFFP
+354 QVFINRTISIFFP
-367 IIMIIMNGTSILISW
+367 AIMIIMNATSIIISW
-382 FGAKKIDSG
+382 FGAKKIDLG
-391 LLQVGDLIAFISYAM
+391 VLQVGDLIAFISYAM

-440 TILDSDKPININI
+440 TISDSNNPVNIDT

-481 FTANPGE
+481 FTVNPGE

-503 INLIERFFDA
+503 INLIERFFDT

-520 DDINIKDIKLED
+520 DDINIKDMKLED

-547 KGNISSNIKYNNTY
+547 KGNISSNIKYDNTY
-561 ISDEDMIKAADISQ
+561 ISDKSMIKAANISQ
-575 SMNFISEKNKK
+575 SMNFISEKEKG
-586 FESEVS
+586 FESEVA

-606 SIARALAKSPKIM
+606 SIARALAKNPKIV

-633 LIVRNKI
+633 LIIRNKI
-640 KESMKNITKIIV
+640 KENMKDSTKIIV

-657 TILDADKIIVLS
+657 TILDADKIIVL
-669 DGEIIGIGTHD
+669 DEGEIIGIGRHE
-680 ELLKNCDTYIQIA
+680 ELIKNCNTYIQIA

>member
-1 MKMKIFKYMKKYIF
+1 MNIFKYMKKYIF

-20 IIIYIFRAYSELQ
+20 VIIYIFRAYSELQ

-38 SNLINI
+38 SNLINT
-44 GIQQHG
+44 GIQQNG

-63 YEILKQ
+63 YEKLKQ
-69 FMTEDEINIL
+69 FMTDDEITIL

-85 KNNRYEVK
+85 KDNRYEVK
-93 NLSKEDIDKLN
+93 KLSKDEIDRLN
-104 PILENVST
+104 PILEDIST
-112 TITFLDKFN
+112 TISFLDKFN
-121 INLSTLDKKTSI
+121 VNSNNLDKKSALS
-133 TQREIIMKKLSTNA
+133 QRELVMKKLSKNA

-154 GANFVKSEYEKN
+154 GANFVKTEYEKN
-166 NVNLDKIRNNY
+166 NINIDKIRNKY
-177 ILSIGYKMLFY
+177 ILSIGYKMLVY
-188 TLIAAIASIL
+188 TLIGAISSIL
-198 GSLIA
+198 GSFIA
-203 SFISSQIGSNLRN
+203 SFIASKIGSNLRN
-216 NLYKKILNF
+216 SLYKKILNF

-288 VGVLLMVIAI
+288 IGVLLMVIAI
-298 LVSLVLP
+298 LITLVLP

-354 QVFINRAISIFFP
+354 QVFINRTISIFFP
-367 IIMIIMNGTSILISW
+367 AIMIIMNATSIIISW
-382 FGAKKIDSG
+382 FGAKKIDLG
-391 LLQVGDLIAFISYAM
+391 VLQVGDLIAFISYAM

-440 TILDSDKPININI
+440 TISDSNNPVNIDT

-481 FTANPGE
+481 FTVNPGE

-503 INLIERFFDA
+503 INLIERFFDT

-520 DDINIKDIKLED
+520 DDINIKDMKLED

-547 KGNISSNIKYNNTY
+547 KGNISSNIKYDNTY
-561 ISDEDMIKAADISQ
+561 ISDEYMIKAADISQ
-575 SMNFISEKNKK
+575 SMNFISEKEKG
-586 FESEVS
+586 FESEVA

-606 SIARALAKSPKIM
+606 SIARALAKNPKIV

-633 LIVRNKI
+633 LIIRNKI
-640 KESMKNITKIIV
+640 KENMKDSTKIIV

-657 TILDADKIIVLS
+657 TILDADKIIVL
-669 DGEIIGIGTHD
+669 DEGEIIGIGRHE
-680 ELLKNCDTYIQIA
+680 ELIKNCDTYIQIA

>member
-1 MKMKIFKYMKKYIF
+1 MNIFKYMKKYIF

-20 IIIYIFRAYSELQ
+20 VIIYIFRAYSELQ

-38 SNLINI
+38 SNLINT
-44 GIQQHG
+44 GIQQNG

-63 YEILKQ
+63 YEKLKQ
-69 FMTEDEINIL
+69 FMTDDEITIL

-85 KNNRYEVK
+85 KDNRYEVK
-93 NLSKEDIDKLN
+93 KLSKDEINRLN
-104 PILENVST
+104 PILEDIST
-112 TITFLDKFN
+112 TISFLDKFN
-121 INLSTLDKKTSI
+121 VNSNNLDKKSALS
-133 TQREIIMKKLSTNA
+133 QRELVMKKLSKNA

-154 GANFVKSEYEKN
+154 GANFVKTEYEKN
-166 NVNLDKIRNNY
+166 NINIDKIRNKY
-177 ILSIGYKMLFY
+177 ILSIGYKMLAY
-188 TLIAAIASIL
+188 TLIGAISSIL
-198 GSLIA
+198 GSFTA
-203 SFISSQIGSNLRN
+203 SFIASKIGSNLRN
-216 NLYKKILNF
+216 SLYKKILNF

-288 VGVLLMVIAI
+288 IGVLLMVIAI
-298 LVSLVLP
+298 LITLVLP

-354 QVFINRAISIFFP
+354 QVFINRTISIFFP
-367 IIMIIMNGTSILISW
+367 AIMIIMNATSIIISW
-382 FGAKKIDSG
+382 FGAKKIDLG
-391 LLQVGDLIAFISYAM
+391 VLQVGDLIAFISYAM

-440 TILDSDKPININI
+440 TISDSNNPVNINT

-481 FTANPGE
+481 FTVNPGE

-503 INLIERFFDA
+503 INLIERFFDT

-520 DDINIKDIKLED
+520 DDINIKDMKLED

-547 KGNISSNIKYNNTY
+547 KGNISSNIKYDNTY
-561 ISDEDMIKAADISQ
+561 ISDESMIKAADISQ
-575 SMNFISEKNKK
+575 SMNFISEKEKG
-586 FESEVS
+586 FESEVA

-606 SIARALAKSPKIM
+606 SIARALAKNPKIV

-633 LIVRNKI
+633 LIIRNKI
-640 KESMKNITKIIV
+640 KENMKDSTKIIV

-657 TILDADKIIVLS
+657 TILDADKIIVL
-669 DGEIIGIGTHD
+669 DEGEIIGIGRHE
-680 ELLKNCDTYIQIA
+680 ELIKNCDTYIQIA

>member
-1 MKMKIFKYMKKYIF
+1 MNIFKYMKKYIF

-20 IIIYIFRAYSELQ
+20 VIIYIFRAYSELQ

-38 SNLINI
+38 SNLINT
-44 GIQQHG
+44 GIQQNG

-63 YEILKQ
+63 YEKLKQ
-69 FMTEDEINIL
+69 FMTDDEITIL

-85 KNNRYEVK
+85 KDNRYEVK
-93 NLSKEDIDKLN
+93 KLSKDEINRLN
-104 PILENVST
+104 PILEDIST
-112 TITFLDKFN
+112 TISFLDKFN
-121 INLSTLDKKTSI
+121 VNSNNLDKKSALS
-133 TQREIIMKKLSTNA
+133 QRELVMKKLSKNA

-154 GANFVKSEYEKN
+154 GANFVKTEYEKN
-166 NVNLDKIRNNY
+166 NINIDKIRNKY
-177 ILSIGYKMLFY
+177 ILSIGYKMLVY
-188 TLIAAIASIL
+188 TLIGAISSIL
-198 GSLIA
+198 GSFIA
-203 SFISSQIGSNLRN
+203 SFIASKIGSNLRN
-216 NLYKKILNF
+216 SLYKKILNF

-270 INKILSINSNMS
+270 INKILNINSNMS

-288 VGVLLMVIAI
+288 IGVLLMVIAI
-298 LVSLVLP
+298 LITLVLP

-354 QVFINRAISIFFP
+354 QVFINRTISIFFP
-367 IIMIIMNGTSILISW
+367 AIMIIMNATSIIISW
-382 FGAKKIDSG
+382 FGAKKIDLG
-391 LLQVGDLIAFISYAM
+391 VLQVGDLIAFISYAM

-440 TILDSDKPININI
+440 TISDSNNPVNINT

-481 FTANPGE
+481 FTVNPGE

-503 INLIERFFDA
+503 INLIERFFDT

-520 DDINIKDIKLED
+520 DDINIKDMKLED

-547 KGNISSNIKYNNTY
+547 KGNISSNIKYDNTY
-561 ISDEDMIKAADISQ
+561 ISDESMIKAADISQ
-575 SMNFISEKNKK
+575 SMNFISEKEKG
-586 FESEVS
+586 FESEVA

-606 SIARALAKSPKIM
+606 SIARALAKNPKIV

-633 LIVRNKI
+633 LIIRNKI
-640 KESMKNITKIIV
+640 KENMKDNTKIIV

-657 TILDADKIIVLS
+657 TILDADKIIVL
-669 DGEIIGIGTHD
+669 DEGEIIGIGKH
-680 ELLKNCDTYIQIA
+680 EKLIKNCDTYIQIA

>member
-1 MKMKIFKYMKKYIF
+1 MNIFKYMKKYIF

-20 IIIYIFRAYSELQ
+20 VIIYIFRAYSELQ

-44 GIQQHG
+44 GIQQNG

-63 YEILKQ
+63 YEKLKQ
-69 FMTEDEINIL
+69 FMTDDEITIL

-85 KNNRYEVK
+85 KDNRYKVK
-93 NLSKEDIDKLN
+93 KLSKDEINKLN
-104 PILENVST
+104 PILEDIST
-112 TITFLDKFN
+112 TISFLDKFN
-121 INLSTLDKKTSI
+121 FNSNNLDKKSSLS
-133 TQREIIMKKLSTNA
+133 QREIVMKKLSKNA

-154 GANFVKSEYEKN
+154 GANFVKTEYEKN
-166 NVNLDKIRNNY
+166 NINIDKIRNKY
-177 ILSIGYKMLFY
+177 ILSIGYKMLVY
-188 TLIAAIASIL
+188 TLIGAISSIL
-198 GSLIA
+198 GSFIA
-203 SFISSQIGSNLRN
+203 SFIASKIGSNLRN
-216 NLYKKILNF
+216 SLYKKILNF

-270 INKILSINSNMS
+270 INKILNINSNMS

-288 VGVLLMVIAI
+288 VGTLLIIIAI
-298 LVSLVLP
+298 LISLVLP

-334 TREKYEENRFNI
+334 TREKYEENRFNV

-354 QVFINRAISIFFP
+354 QVFINRTISIFFP
-367 IIMIIMNGTSILISW
+367 AIMIIMNATSIIISW
-382 FGAKKIDSG
+382 FGAKKIDLG
-391 LLQVGDLIAFISYAM
+391 VLQVGDLIAFISYAM
-406 FIIMSFLLLVMVM
+406 FIIMSFLLLVMVV

-440 TILDSDKPININI
+440 TIINSNKTVDIDIDK
-453 KNIKGKLEFKN
+453 IKGKLEFKN
-464 VNFYFKDAQELV
+464 VDFYFKDAQELV

-481 FTANPGE
+481 FIANPGE

-520 DDINIKDIKLED
+520 DDINIKDMKLED
-532 LRNILGYIPQKGSLF
+532 LRNILGYIPQKGVLF
-547 KGNISSNIKYNNTY
+547 KGNISSNIKYDNKY
-561 ISDEDMIKAADISQ
+561 ISDEDMIKSADISQ
-575 SMNFISEKNKK
+575 SLSFISEKEKG
-586 FESEVS
+586 FESDVS
-592 QGGTNLS
+592 QGGNNLS

-606 SIARALAKSPKIM
+606 SIARALAKNPKIA

-640 KESMKNITKIIV
+640 KENMKDSTKIIV

-669 DGEIIGIGTHD
+669 EGEIIGIGKHE

>member
-1 MKMKIFKYMKKYIF
+1 MNIFKYMKKYIF

-20 IIIYIFRAYSELQ
+20 VIIYIFRAYSELQ

-38 SNLINI
+38 SNLINT
-44 GIQQHG
+44 GIQQNG

-63 YEILKQ
+63 YEKLKQ
-69 FMTEDEINIL
+69 FMTDDEITIL

-85 KNNRYEVK
+85 KDNRYEVK
-93 NLSKEDIDKLN
+93 KLSKDEINRLN
-104 PILENVST
+104 PILEDIST
-112 TITFLDKFN
+112 TISFLDKFN
-121 INLSTLDKKTSI
+121 VNLNNLDKKSALS
-133 TQREIIMKKLSTNA
+133 QRELVMKKLSKNA
-147 DMYKKTI
+147 DMYKKKI
-154 GANFVKSEYEKN
+154 GANFVKTEYEKN
-166 NVNLDKIRNNY
+166 NINIDKIRNKY
-177 ILSIGYKMLFY
+177 ILSIGYKMLVY
-188 TLIAAIASIL
+188 TLIGAISSIL
-198 GSLIA
+198 GSFIA
-203 SFISSQIGSNLRN
+203 SFIASKIGSNLRN
-216 NLYKKILNF
+216 SLYKKILNF

-270 INKILSINSNMS
+270 INKILNINSNMS

-288 VGVLLMVIAI
+288 IGVLLMVIAI
-298 LVSLVLP
+298 LITLVLP

-354 QVFINRAISIFFP
+354 QVFINRTISIFFP
-367 IIMIIMNGTSILISW
+367 AIMIIMNATSIIISW
-382 FGAKKIDSG
+382 FGAKKIDLG
-391 LLQVGDLIAFISYAM
+391 VLQVGDLIAFISYAM

-440 TILDSDKPININI
+440 TISDSNNPVNIDT

-464 VNFYFKDAQELV
+464 VNFYFKNAQELV

-481 FTANPGE
+481 FTVNSGE

-503 INLIERFFDA
+503 INLIERFFDT

-520 DDINIKDIKLED
+520 DDINIKDMKLED

-547 KGNISSNIKYNNTY
+547 KGNISSNIKYDNTY
-561 ISDEDMIKAADISQ
+561 ISNEYMIKAADISQ
-575 SMNFISEKNKK
+575 SMNFISEKEKG
-586 FESEVS
+586 FESEVA

-606 SIARALAKSPKIM
+606 SIARALAKNPKIV

-633 LIVRNKI
+633 LIIRNKI
-640 KESMKNITKIIV
+640 KENMKDSTKIIV

-657 TILDADKIIVLS
+657 TILDADKIIVL
-669 DGEIIGIGTHD
+669 DEGEIIGIGRHE
-680 ELLKNCDTYIQIA
+680 ELIKNCDTYIQIA

>member
-1 MKMKIFKYMKKYIF
+1 MNIFKYMKKYIF

-38 SNLINI
+38 SNLINT
-44 GIQQHG
+44 GIQQNG

-63 YEILKQ
+63 YEKLKQ
-69 FMTEDEINIL
+69 FMTDDEITIL

-85 KNNRYEVK
+85 KDNRYEVK
-93 NLSKEDIDKLN
+93 KLSKDEINRLN
-104 PILENVST
+104 PILEDIST
-112 TITFLDKFN
+112 TISFLDKFN
-121 INLSTLDKKTSI
+121 VNLNNLDKKSALS
-133 TQREIIMKKLSTNA
+133 QRELVMKKLSKNA

-154 GANFVKSEYEKN
+154 GANFVKTEYEKN
-166 NVNLDKIRNNY
+166 NINIDKIRNKY
-177 ILSIGYKMLFY
+177 ILSIGYKMLAY
-188 TLIAAIASIL
+188 TLIGAISSIL
-198 GSLIA
+198 GSFIA
-203 SFISSQIGSNLRN
+203 SFIASKIGSNLRN
-216 NLYKKILNF
+216 SLYKKILNF

-288 VGVLLMVIAI
+288 IGVLLMVISI
-298 LVSLVLP
+298 LITLVLP

-354 QVFINRAISIFFP
+354 QVFINRTISIFFP
-367 IIMIIMNGTSILISW
+367 AIMIIMNATSIIISW
-382 FGAKKIDSG
+382 FGAKKIDLG
-391 LLQVGDLIAFISYAM
+391 VLQVGDLIAFISYAM

-440 TILDSDKPININI
+440 TISDNNNPVNIDT

-481 FTANPGE
+481 FTVNSGE

-503 INLIERFFDA
+503 INLIERFFDT

-520 DDINIKDIKLED
+520 DDINIKDMKLED

-547 KGNISSNIKYNNTY
+547 KGNISSNIKYDNTY
-561 ISDEDMIKAADISQ
+561 ISDEYMIKAANISQ
-575 SMNFISEKNKK
+575 SMNFISEKEKG
-586 FESEVS
+586 FESEVA

-606 SIARALAKSPKIM
+606 SIARALAKNPKIV

-633 LIVRNKI
+633 LIIRNKI
-640 KESMKNITKIIV
+640 KENMKDSTKIIV

-657 TILDADKIIVLS
+657 TILDADKIIVL
-669 DGEIIGIGTHD
+669 DEGEIIGIGKHE
-680 ELLKNCDTYIQIA
+680 ELIKNCDTYIQIA

>member
-1 MKMKIFKYMKKYIF
+1 MNIFKYMKKYIF

-20 IIIYIFRAYSELQ
+20 VIIYIFRAYSELQ

-38 SNLINI
+38 SNLINT
-44 GIQQHG
+44 GIQQNG

-63 YEILKQ
+63 YEKLKQ
-69 FMTEDEINIL
+69 FMTDDEITIL

-85 KNNRYEVK
+85 KDNRYEVK
-93 NLSKEDIDKLN
+93 KLSKDEINRLN
-104 PILENVST
+104 PILEDIST
-112 TITFLDKFN
+112 TISFLDKFN
-121 INLSTLDKKTSI
+121 VNLNNLDKKSALS
-133 TQREIIMKKLSTNA
+133 QRELVMKKLSKNA

-154 GANFVKSEYEKN
+154 GANFVKTEYEKN
-166 NVNLDKIRNNY
+166 NINIDKIRNKY
-177 ILSIGYKMLFY
+177 ILSIGYKMLVY
-188 TLIAAIASIL
+188 TLIGAISSIL
-198 GSLIA
+198 GSFIA
-203 SFISSQIGSNLRN
+203 SFIASKIGSNLRN
-216 NLYKKILNF
+216 SLYKKILNF

-270 INKILSINSNMS
+270 INKILNINSNMS

-288 VGVLLMVIAI
+288 IGVLLMVIAI
-298 LVSLVLP
+298 LITLVLP

-354 QVFINRAISIFFP
+354 QVFINRTISIFFP
-367 IIMIIMNGTSILISW
+367 AIMIIMNATSIIISW
-382 FGAKKIDSG
+382 FGAKKIDLG
-391 LLQVGDLIAFISYAM
+391 VLQVGDLIAFISYAM
-406 FIIMSFLLLVMVM
+406 FIIMSFLLLVMLM

-440 TILDSDKPININI
+440 TIINSNKTVDIDIN
-453 KNIKGKLEFKN
+453 KIKGKLEFKN

-481 FTANPGE
+481 FTVNPGE

-503 INLIERFFDA
+503 INLIERFFDT

-520 DDINIKDIKLED
+520 DDINIKDMKLED

-547 KGNISSNIKYNNTY
+547 KGNISSNIKYDNTY
-561 ISDEDMIKAADISQ
+561 ISDESMIKAADISQ
-575 SMNFISEKNKK
+575 SMNFISEKEKG
-586 FESEVS
+586 FESEVA

-606 SIARALAKSPKIM
+606 SIARALAKNPKIV

-633 LIVRNKI
+633 LIIRNKI
-640 KESMKNITKIIV
+640 KENMKDSTKIIV

-657 TILDADKIIVLS
+657 TILDADKIIVL
-669 DGEIIGIGTHD
+669 DEGEIIGIGRHE
-680 ELLKNCDTYIQIA
+680 ELIKNCDTYIQIA

>member
-1 MKMKIFKYMKKYIF
+1 MNIFKYMKKYIF

-20 IIIYIFRAYSELQ
+20 VIIYIFRAYSELQ

-38 SNLINI
+38 SNLINT
-44 GIQQHG
+44 GIQQNG

-63 YEILKQ
+63 YEKLKQ
-69 FMTEDEINIL
+69 FMTDDEITIL

-85 KNNRYEVK
+85 KDNRYEVK
-93 NLSKEDIDKLN
+93 KLSKDEINRLN
-104 PILENVST
+104 PILEDIST
-112 TITFLDKFN
+112 TISFLDKFN
-121 INLSTLDKKTSI
+121 VNSNNLDKKSALS
-133 TQREIIMKKLSTNA
+133 QRELVMKKLSKNA

-154 GANFVKSEYEKN
+154 GANFVKTEYEKN
-166 NVNLDKIRNNY
+166 NINIDKIRNKY
-177 ILSIGYKMLFY
+177 ILSIGYKMLVY
-188 TLIAAIASIL
+188 TLIGAISSIL
-198 GSLIA
+198 GSFIA
-203 SFISSQIGSNLRN
+203 SFIASKIGSNLRN
-216 NLYKKILNF
+216 SLYKKILNF

-288 VGVLLMVIAI
+288 IGVLLMVIAI
-298 LVSLVLP
+298 LITLVLP

-354 QVFINRAISIFFP
+354 QVFINRTISIFFP
-367 IIMIIMNGTSILISW
+367 AIMIIMNATSIIISW
-382 FGAKKIDSG
+382 FGAKKIDLG
-391 LLQVGDLIAFISYAM
+391 VLQVGDLIAFISYAM

-440 TILDSDKPININI
+440 TISDSNNPVNINT

-481 FTANPGE
+481 FTVNPGE

-503 INLIERFFDA
+503 INLIERFFDT

-520 DDINIKDIKLED
+520 DDINIKDMKLED

-547 KGNISSNIKYNNTY
+547 KGNISSNIKYDNTY
-561 ISDEDMIKAADISQ
+561 ISDESMIKAADISQ
-575 SMNFISEKNKK
+575 SMNFISEKEKG
-586 FESEVS
+586 FESEVA

-606 SIARALAKSPKIM
+606 SIARALAKNPKIV

-633 LIVRNKI
+633 LIIRNKI
-640 KESMKNITKIIV
+640 KENMKDSTKIIV

-657 TILDADKIIVLS
+657 TILDADKIIVL
-669 DGEIIGIGTHD
+669 DEGEIIGIGRHE
-680 ELLKNCDTYIQIA
+680 ELIKNCDTYIQIA

>member
-1 MKMKIFKYMKKYIF
+1 MNIFKYMKKYIL

-20 IIIYIFRAYSELQ
+20 VIIYIFRAYSELQ

-44 GIQQHG
+44 GIQQNG

-63 YEILKQ
+63 YEKLKQ
-69 FMTEDEINIL
+69 FMTDDEITIL

-85 KNNRYEVK
+85 KDNRYEVK
-93 NLSKEDIDKLN
+93 KLSKDEINRLN
-104 PILENVST
+104 PILEDIST
-112 TITFLDKFN
+112 TISFLDKFN
-121 INLSTLDKKTSI
+121 VNSNNLDKKSSLS
-133 TQREIIMKKLSTNA
+133 QREIVMKKLSNNA

-166 NVNLDKIRNNY
+166 NINIDNIRNKY
-177 ILSIGYKMLFY
+177 ILSIGYKMLVY
-188 TLIAAIASIL
+188 TLIGAISSIL
-198 GSLIA
+198 GSFIA
-203 SFISSQIGSNLRN
+203 SFIASKIGSNLRN
-216 NLYKKILNF
+216 SLYEKILNF

-270 INKILSINSNMS
+270 INKILNINSNMS
-282 WIVALS
+282 WIVAIS
-288 VGVLLMVIAI
+288 VGTLLIVIAI
-298 LVSLVLP
+298 LISLVLP

-367 IIMIIMNGTSILISW
+367 AIMIIMNATSIIISW
-382 FGAKKIDSG
+382 FGAKKIDLG
-391 LLQVGDLIAFISYAM
+391 VLQVGDLIAFISYAM

-440 TILDSDKPININI
+440 TIINSNKTVDIDIDK
-453 KNIKGKLEFKN
+453 IKGKLEFKN
-464 VNFYFKDAQELV
+464 VDFYFKDAQELV

-481 FTANPGE
+481 FTVNPGE

-503 INLIERFFDA
+503 INLIERFFDT

-520 DDINIKDIKLED
+520 DDINIKNMKLED

-547 KGNISSNIKYNNTY
+547 KGNISSNIKYDNTY
-561 ISDEDMIKAADISQ
+561 ISDESMIKAADISQ
-575 SMNFISEKNKK
+575 SMNFISEKEKG
-586 FESEVS
+586 FESEVA

-606 SIARALAKSPKIM
+606 SIARALAKNPKIV

-633 LIVRNKI
+633 LIIRNKI
-640 KESMKNITKIIV
+640 KENMKDSTKIIV

-657 TILDADKIIVLS
+657 TILDADKIIVL
-669 DGEIIGIGTHD
+669 DEGEIIGIGKHE
-680 ELLKNCDTYIQIA
+680 ELIKNCDTYIQIA

>member
-1 MKMKIFKYMKKYIF
+1 MNIFKYMKKYIF

-20 IIIYIFRAYSELQ
+20 VIIYIFRAYSELQ

-38 SNLINI
+38 SNLINT
-44 GIQQHG
+44 GIQQNG

-63 YEILKQ
+63 YEKLKQ
-69 FMTEDEINIL
+69 FMTDDEITIL

-85 KNNRYEVK
+85 KDNRYEVK
-93 NLSKEDIDKLN
+93 KLSKDEINRLN
-104 PILENVST
+104 PILEDIST
-112 TITFLDKFN
+112 TISFLDKFN
-121 INLSTLDKKTSI
+121 VNSNNLDKKSALS
-133 TQREIIMKKLSTNA
+133 QREVVMKKLSKNA
-147 DMYKKTI
+147 DMYKKAI
-154 GANFVKSEYEKN
+154 GANFVKTEYEKN
-166 NVNLDKIRNNY
+166 NINIDKIRNKY
-177 ILSIGYKMLFY
+177 ILSIGYKMLVY
-188 TLIAAIASIL
+188 TLIGAISSIL
-198 GSLIA
+198 GSFIA
-203 SFISSQIGSNLRN
+203 SFIASKIGSNLRN
-216 NLYKKILNF
+216 SLYKKILNF

-270 INKILSINSNMS
+270 INKILNINSNMS

-288 VGVLLMVIAI
+288 IGVLLMVIAI
-298 LVSLVLP
+298 LITLVLP

-354 QVFINRAISIFFP
+354 QVFINRTISIFFP
-367 IIMIIMNGTSILISW
+367 AIMIIMNATSIIISW
-382 FGAKKIDSG
+382 FGAKKIDLG
-391 LLQVGDLIAFISYAM
+391 VLQVGDLIAFISYAM

-440 TILDSDKPININI
+440 TISDSNNPVNIDT

-481 FTANPGE
+481 FTVNPGE

-503 INLIERFFDA
+503 INLIERFFDT

-520 DDINIKDIKLED
+520 DDMNIKDMKLED

-547 KGNISSNIKYNNTY
+547 KGNISSNIKYDNTY
-561 ISDEDMIKAADISQ
+561 ISDEYMIKAADISQ
-575 SMNFISEKNKK
+575 SMNFISEKEKG
-586 FESEVS
+586 FESEVA

-606 SIARALAKSPKIM
+606 SIARALAKNPKIV

-633 LIVRNKI
+633 LIIRNKI
-640 KESMKNITKIIV
+640 KENMKDSTKIIV

-657 TILDADKIIVLS
+657 TILDADKIIVL
-669 DGEIIGIGTHD
+669 DEGEIIGIGKHE
-680 ELLKNCDTYIQIA
+680 ELIKNCDTYIQIA

>member
-1 MKMKIFKYMKKYIF
+1 MNIFKYMKKYIF

-20 IIIYIFRAYSELQ
+20 VIIYIFRAYSELQ

-38 SNLINI
+38 SNLINT
-44 GIQQHG
+44 GIQQNG

-63 YEILKQ
+63 YEKLKQ
-69 FMTEDEINIL
+69 FMTEDEITIL

-85 KNNRYEVK
+85 KDNRYEVK
-93 NLSKEDIDKLN
+93 KLSKDEINRLN
-104 PILENVST
+104 PILEDIST
-112 TITFLDKFN
+112 TISFLDKFN
-121 INLSTLDKKTSI
+121 VNSNNLDKKSALS
-133 TQREIIMKKLSTNA
+133 QREVVMKKLSKNA
-147 DMYKKTI
+147 DMYKKAI
-154 GANFVKSEYEKN
+154 GANFVKTEYEKN
-166 NVNLDKIRNNY
+166 NINIDKIRNKY
-177 ILSIGYKMLFY
+177 ILSIGYKMLVY
-188 TLIAAIASIL
+188 TLIGAISSIL
-198 GSLIA
+198 GSFIA
-203 SFISSQIGSNLRN
+203 SFIASKIGSNLRN
-216 NLYKKILNF
+216 SLYKKILNF

-288 VGVLLMVIAI
+288 IGVLLMVIAI
-298 LVSLVLP
+298 LITLVLP

-354 QVFINRAISIFFP
+354 QVFINRTISIFFP
-367 IIMIIMNGTSILISW
+367 AIMIIMNATSIIISW
-382 FGAKKIDSG
+382 FGAKKIDLG
-391 LLQVGDLIAFISYAM
+391 VLQVGDLIAFISYAM

-440 TILDSDKPININI
+440 TISDSNNPVNIDT

-481 FTANPGE
+481 FTVNPGE

-503 INLIERFFDA
+503 INLIERFFDT

-520 DDINIKDIKLED
+520 DDINIKDMKLED

-547 KGNISSNIKYNNTY
+547 KGNISSNIKYDNTY
-561 ISDEDMIKAADISQ
+561 ISDESMIKAADISQ
-575 SMNFISEKNKK
+575 SMNFISEKEKG
-586 FESEVS
+586 FESEVA

-606 SIARALAKSPKIM
+606 SIARALAKNPKIV

-633 LIVRNKI
+633 LIIRNKI
-640 KESMKNITKIIV
+640 KENMKDSTKIIV

-657 TILDADKIIVLS
+657 TILDANKIIVL
-669 DGEIIGIGTHD
+669 DEGEIIGIGRHE
-680 ELLKNCDTYIQIA
+680 ELIKNCDTYIQIA

>member
-1 MKMKIFKYMKKYIF
+1 MNIFKYMKKYIF

-20 IIIYIFRAYSELQ
+20 VIIYIFRAYSELQ

-38 SNLINI
+38 SNLINT
-44 GIQQHG
+44 GIQQNG

-63 YEILKQ
+63 YEKLKQ
-69 FMTEDEINIL
+69 FMTDDEITIL

-85 KNNRYEVK
+85 KDNRYEVK
-93 NLSKEDIDKLN
+93 KLNKDEINRLN
-104 PILENVST
+104 PILEDIST
-112 TITFLDKFN
+112 TISFLDKFN
-121 INLSTLDKKTSI
+121 INSNNLDKKSALS
-133 TQREIIMKKLSTNA
+133 QRELVMKKLSKNA

-166 NVNLDKIRNNY
+166 NINIDNIRNRY
-177 ILSIGYKMLFY
+177 ILSIGYKMLVY
-188 TLIAAIASIL
+188 TLIGAISSIL
-198 GSLIA
+198 GSFIA
-203 SFISSQIGSNLRN
+203 SFIASKIGSNLRN
-216 NLYKKILNF
+216 SLYKKILNF

-270 INKILSINSNMS
+270 INKILNINSNMS

-288 VGVLLMVIAI
+288 IGVLLMVIAI
-298 LVSLVLP
+298 LITLVLP

-354 QVFINRAISIFFP
+354 QVFINRTISIFFP
-367 IIMIIMNGTSILISW
+367 AIMIIMNATSIIISW
-382 FGAKKIDSG
+382 FGAKKIDLG
-391 LLQVGDLIAFISYAM
+391 ALQVGDLIAFISYAM

-440 TILDSDKPININI
+440 TISDSNNPINIDT

-481 FTANPGE
+481 FTVNPGE

-503 INLIERFFDA
+503 INLIERFFDT

-520 DDINIKDIKLED
+520 DDINIKDMKLED

-547 KGNISSNIKYNNTY
+547 KGSISSNIKYDNTY
-561 ISDEDMIKAADISQ
+561 ISDESMIKAADISQ
-575 SMNFISEKNKK
+575 SMNFISEKEKG
-586 FESEVS
+586 FESEVA

-606 SIARALAKSPKIM
+606 SIARALAKNPKIV

-633 LIVRNKI
+633 LIIRNKI
-640 KESMKNITKIIV
+640 KENMKDSTKIIV

-657 TILDADKIIVLS
+657 TILDADKIIVL
-669 DGEIIGIGTHD
+669 DEGEIIGIGRHE
-680 ELLKNCDTYIQIA
+680 ELIKNCDTYIQIA

>member
-1 MKMKIFKYMKKYIF
+1 MNIFKYMKKYIF

-38 SNLINI
+38 SNLINT
-44 GIQQHG
+44 GIQQNG

-63 YEILKQ
+63 YEKLKQ
-69 FMTEDEINIL
+69 FMTNDEITIL

-85 KNNRYEVK
+85 KDNRYEVK
-93 NLSKEDIDKLN
+93 KLSKDEINRLN

-112 TITFLDKFN
+112 TISFLDKFN
-121 INLSTLDKKTSI
+121 VNSNNLDKKSALS
-133 TQREIIMKKLSTNA
+133 QRELVMKKLSKNA

-154 GANFVKSEYEKN
+154 GANFVKTEYEKN
-166 NVNLDKIRNNY
+166 NINIDKIRNKY
-177 ILSIGYKMLFY
+177 ILSIGYKMLVY
-188 TLIAAIASIL
+188 TLIGAISSIL
-198 GSLIA
+198 GSFIA
-203 SFISSQIGSNLRN
+203 SFIASKIGSNLRN
-216 NLYKKILNF
+216 SLYKKILNF

-288 VGVLLMVIAI
+288 IGVLLMVIAI
-298 LVSLVLP
+298 LITLVLP

-354 QVFINRAISIFFP
+354 QVFINRTISIFFP
-367 IIMIIMNGTSILISW
+367 AIMIIMNATSIIISW
-382 FGAKKIDSG
+382 FGAKKIDLG
-391 LLQVGDLIAFISYAM
+391 VLQVGDLIAFISYAM

-440 TILDSDKPININI
+440 TISDSNNPVNINT

-481 FTANPGE
+481 FTVNPGE

-503 INLIERFFDA
+503 INLIERFFDT

-520 DDINIKDIKLED
+520 DDINIKYMKLED

-547 KGNISSNIKYNNTY
+547 KGNISSNIKYDNTY
-561 ISDEDMIKAADISQ
+561 ISDEYMIKAADISQ
-575 SMNFISEKNKK
+575 SMNFISEKEKG
-586 FESEVS
+586 FESEVA

-606 SIARALAKSPKIM
+606 SIARALAKNPKIV

-633 LIVRNKI
+633 LIIRNKI
-640 KESMKNITKIIV
+640 KENMKDSTKIIV

-657 TILDADKIIVLS
+657 TILDADKIIVL
-669 DGEIIGIGTHD
+669 DEGEIIGIGKHE
-680 ELLKNCDTYIQIA
+680 ELIKNCDTYIQIA

>member
-1 MKMKIFKYMKKYIF
+1 MKIFKYMKKYIF

-93 NLSKEDIDKLN
+93 NLSKEEIDKLN

-166 NVNLDKIRNNY
+166 DVNLDKIRNNY

-326 GVPVIRVF
+326 GVSVIRVF

-406 FIIMSFLLLVMVM
+406 FIIMSFLL
-419 MMFPRALV
+419 F
-427 ASNRVEEVLNQEI
+427 
-440 TILDSDKPININI
+440 
-453 KNIKGKLEFKN
+453 
-464 VNFYFKDAQELV
+464 
-476 LKNIS
+476 
-481 FTANPGE
+481 
-488 TVAIIGSTGS
+488 
-498 GKSTI
+498 
-503 INLIERFFDA
+503 
-513 KEGEILI
+513 
-520 DDINIKDIKLED
+520 
-532 LRNILGYIPQKGSLF
+532 
-547 KGNISSNIKYNNTY
+547 
-561 ISDEDMIKAADISQ
+561 
-575 SMNFISEKNKK
+575 
-586 FESEVS
+586 
-592 QGGTNLS
+592 
-599 GGQKQRI
+599 QRC
-606 SIARALAKSPKIM
+606 S
-619 LFDDSFSALDPKTD
+619 
-633 LIVRNKI
+633 
-640 KESMKNITKIIV
+640 
-652 AQRIS
+652 RIS
-657 TILDADKIIVLS
+657 T
-669 DGEIIGIGTHD
+669 
-680 ELLKNCDTYIQIA
+680 
-693 KSQLNIGEVD
+693 

>member
-1 MKMKIFKYMKKYIF
+1 MNIFKYMKKYIF

-20 IIIYIFRAYSELQ
+20 VIIYIFRAYSELQ

-38 SNLINI
+38 SNLINT
-44 GIQQHG
+44 GIQQNG

-63 YEILKQ
+63 YEKLKQ
-69 FMTEDEINIL
+69 FMTDDEITIL

-85 KNNRYEVK
+85 KDNRYEVK
-93 NLSKEDIDKLN
+93 NLSKEEIIKLN

-112 TITFLDKFN
+112 TISFLDKFN
-121 INLSTLDKKTSI
+121 VNSNNLDKKVALS
-133 TQREIIMKKLSTNA
+133 QRELVMKKLSNNA

-166 NVNLDKIRNNY
+166 NINIDNIRNKY
-177 ILSIGYKMLFY
+177 ILSIGYKMLVY

-198 GSLIA
+198 GSFIA
-203 SFISSQIGSNLRN
+203 SFIASKIGSNLRN
-216 NLYKKILNF
+216 SLYKKILNF

-270 INKILSINSNMS
+270 INKILNINSNMS

-288 VGVLLMVIAI
+288 VGTLLIIIAI
-298 LVSLVLP
+298 LISLVLP

-367 IIMIIMNGTSILISW
+367 AIMIIMNATSIIISW
-382 FGAKKIDSG
+382 FGVKKIDSG
-391 LLQVGDLIAFISYAM
+391 LLQIGDLIAFISYAM

-440 TILDSDKPININI
+440 TISNSNNPINIDT

-481 FTANPGE
+481 FTVNPGE

-503 INLIERFFDA
+503 INLIERFFDT

-520 DDINIKDIKLED
+520 DDINIKDMKLKD

-547 KGNISSNIKYNNTY
+547 KGNISSNIKYDNTY

-575 SMNFISEKNKK
+575 SMNFISEKEKG
-586 FESEVS
+586 FESEVA

-606 SIARALAKSPKIM
+606 SIARALAKNPKIV

-633 LIVRNKI
+633 LIIRNKI
-640 KESMKNITKIIV
+640 KENMKDSTKIIV

-657 TILDADKIIVLS
+657 TILDADKIIVL
-669 DGEIIGIGTHD
+669 DEGEIIGIGKHE
-680 ELLKNCDTYIQIA
+680 ELIKNCDTYIQIA

>member
-1 MKMKIFKYMKKYIF
+1 MNIFKYMKKYIF

-20 IIIYIFRAYSELQ
+20 VIIYIFRAYSELQ

-38 SNLINI
+38 SNLINT
-44 GIQQHG
+44 GIQQNG

-63 YEILKQ
+63 YEKLKQ
-69 FMTEDEINIL
+69 FMTDDEITIL

-85 KNNRYEVK
+85 KDNRYEVK
-93 NLSKEDIDKLN
+93 KLSKDEINRLN
-104 PILENVST
+104 PILEDIST
-112 TITFLDKFN
+112 TISFLDKFN
-121 INLSTLDKKTSI
+121 VNSNNLDKKSALS
-133 TQREIIMKKLSTNA
+133 QRELVMKKLSKNA

-154 GANFVKSEYEKN
+154 GANFVKTEYEKN
-166 NVNLDKIRNNY
+166 NINIDKIRNKY
-177 ILSIGYKMLFY
+177 ILSIGYKMLVY
-188 TLIAAIASIL
+188 TLIGAISSIL
-198 GSLIA
+198 GSFIA
-203 SFISSQIGSNLRN
+203 SFIASKIGSNLRN
-216 NLYKKILNF
+216 SLYKKILNF

-240 RSTNDIQ
+240 RSTNDTQ

-270 INKILSINSNMS
+270 INKILNINSNMS

-288 VGVLLMVIAI
+288 IGVLLMVIAI
-298 LVSLVLP
+298 LITLVLP

-354 QVFINRAISIFFP
+354 QVFINRTISIFFP
-367 IIMIIMNGTSILISW
+367 AIMIIMNATSIIISW
-382 FGAKKIDSG
+382 FGAKKIDLG
-391 LLQVGDLIAFISYAM
+391 VLQVGDLIAFISYAM

-440 TILDSDKPININI
+440 TISDSNNPVNINT

-481 FTANPGE
+481 FTVNPGE

-503 INLIERFFDA
+503 INLIERFFDT

-520 DDINIKDIKLED
+520 DDINIKDMKLED

-547 KGNISSNIKYNNTY
+547 KGNISSNIKYDNTY
-561 ISDEDMIKAADISQ
+561 ISDEYMIKAADISQ
-575 SMNFISEKNKK
+575 SMNFISEKEKG
-586 FESEVS
+586 FESEVA

-606 SIARALAKSPKIM
+606 SIARALAKNPKIV

-633 LIVRNKI
+633 LIIRNKI
-640 KESMKNITKIIV
+640 KENMKDSTKIIV

-657 TILDADKIIVLS
+657 TILDADKIIVL
-669 DGEIIGIGTHD
+669 DEGEIIGIGKH
-680 ELLKNCDTYIQIA
+680 EKLIKNCDTYIQIA

>member
-1 MKMKIFKYMKKYIF
+1 
-15 FIFLI
+15 
-20 IIIYIFRAYSELQ
+20 
-33 LPGYT
+33 
-38 SNLINI
+38 
-44 GIQQHG
+44 
-50 IENSISNIYSKET
+50 
-63 YEILKQ
+63 
-69 FMTEDEINIL
+69 
-79 NNSYEL
+79 
-85 KNNRYEVK
+85 
-93 NLSKEDIDKLN
+93 
-104 PILENVST
+104 
-112 TITFLDKFN
+112 
-121 INLSTLDKKTSI
+121 
-133 TQREIIMKKLSTNA
+133 
-147 DMYKKTI
+147 
-154 GANFVKSEYEKN
+154 
-166 NVNLDKIRNNY
+166 
-177 ILSIGYKMLFY
+177 MLFY
-188 TLIAAIASIL
+188 ILIAAIASIL

-326 GVPVIRVF
+326 GVSVIRVF

-513 KEGEILI
+513 KEGERLI
-520 DDINIKDIKLED
+520 DDINIKDMKLED

>member
-1 MKMKIFKYMKKYIF
+1 MKIFKYMKKYIF

-93 NLSKEDIDKLN
+93 NLSKEEIDKLN

-166 NVNLDKIRNNY
+166 DVNLDKIRNNY

-354 QVFINRAISIFFP
+354 QVFINRAVSIFFP

-481 FTANPGE
+481 FTANSGE

-498 GKSTI
+498 GKSII